1 MEEMELANGVR
12 SLPQQEWD
20 ALVGDASPFLEWSWL
35 TALEEAGAVDGQTG
49 WHARPLVARNEGRL
63 AAACPLYIKL
73 NSEGEFVF
81 DSSWAHAAHRAG
93 IDYYPKLL
101 VGVPFTPVTGA
112 RLMVAPGEDR
122 GRWLASFAGTLK
134 STCRANRLSGVHVNF
149 CTEEEAR
156 TLEAEGYMLRFGLQ
170 YHWHNHGYA
179 TFDDYLG
186 HFRSKRRNQIR
197 RERRELE
204 RQGVRIESFRGD
216 AIPDSLFEPMFKFYL
231 ATVQEHYYGRQ
242 YLNYEVFERLR
253 DGFRDRLV
261 FIVASQGSE
270 LIAGTFNVTKGDTLY
285 GRYWGATRHLRHL
298 HFNVCYYAAIEFCI
312 EAGLQCF
319 EPGAGGEHKQVRGF
333 DAQLTRSAHYI
344 DDPRLAGAIE
354 QYLESERENVDDAIE
369 WYRDRSAL
377 KPLPRRSP

>member
-1 MEEMELANGVR
+1 MEEMELAEGVR
-12 SLPQQEWD
+12 SLPRDEWD
-20 ALVGDASPFLEWSWL
+20 AMVGDASPFLEWSWL
-35 TALEEAGAVDGQTG
+35 AALEEAGTLEDRTG
-49 WHARPLVARNEGRL
+49 WHARPLVARSEGRL
-63 AAACPLYIKL
+63 VAGCPLYIKL

-81 DSSWAHAAHRAG
+81 DWSWANAAHRGG

-112 RLMVAPGEDR
+112 RLLVAPGQDR
-122 GRWLASFAGTLK
+122 ARWLPSLARTLK
-134 STCRANRLSGVHVNF
+134 QTCAANRLSGVHVNF
-149 CTEEEAR
+149 CTKEDAR

-186 HFRSKRRNQIR
+186 EFRSKRRNQIR

-204 RQGVRIESFRGD
+204 KQGVVIERLAGD
-216 AIPDSLFEPMFKFYL
+216 AIPDALFEPMFRFYR

-253 DGFRDRLV
+253 DTYRDRLV
-261 FIVASQGSE
+261 FIVAMLGDE
-270 LIAGTFNVTKGDTLY
+270 PIAGTFNVAKGDALY
-285 GRYWGATRHLRHL
+285 GRYWGATQHLRHL
-298 HFNVCYYAAIEFCI
+298 HFNVCYYAAIEYCI
-312 EAGLQCF
+312 DNGLQRF

-333 DAQLTRSAHYI
+333 DAQPTLSAHHI
-344 DDPRLAGAIE
+344 EDRGLAGAIARF
-354 QYLESERENVDDAIE
+354 LEAERSEVDDAIA

-377 KPLPRRSP
+377 KTIRDTEA